1 MVLGASMGGLLAARV
16 LADFYERVT
25 VVERDELRADAAH
38 RRGVPQGRH
47 FHTLLSRGA
56 QALDGLFDGF
66 TEDLVSAGA
75 PRVQLLR
82 QARVIVNGHQLA
94 RARTGAEA
102 IQLTRP
108 MLEDAVRARV
118 AGYGAIKI
126 LDGCDVVGL
135 QARHGRITGARI
147 VNRTTAR
154 PREEVL
160 EADLVVDAMGRAGRT
175 SRWLPELGYQAPQ
188 ADRVTIDCA
197 YTSRL
202 LRLPDG
208 ALGADG
214 LVLVG
219 PIPGRTRGFAL
230 AAQEGGRWMLT
241 AVGMAGDH
249 PPVADEAMLAF
260 VKPAAPSDVYSALLA
275 AEPLSDPQPHR
286 YPASVWRRYE
296 KLRGFP
302 DGLLVFG
309 DAICSFNP
317 IYGQGMTVA
326 AVEAEALHRC
336 LSAGDDRL
344 AERFFP
350 AAAKAIGPVWQLNAG
365 GDLAL
370 PEIPGRRPLA
380 TRLINRYVARAQR
393 VGATDLAVATAF
405 IRVGGL
411 LDPPAAILAPRI
423 LSRVLRAR
431 RWHRA

>member
-1 MVLGASMGGLLAARV
+1 MVLGGSMGGLLAARV
-16 LADFYERVT
+16 LADFYDTVT
-25 VVERDELRADAAH
+25 VVERDELRADVAH
-38 RRGVPQGRH
+38 RKGVPQGRH
-47 FHTLLSRGA
+47 FHTVLLRGA
-56 QALDGLFDGF
+56 RALDGMFPGLVD
-66 TEDLVSAGA
+66 DLVAAGA
-75 PRVQLLR
+75 PRVELLR

-94 RARTGAEA
+94 RVRTGADA
-102 IQLTRP
+102 VQLTRP
-108 MLEDAVRARV
+108 LLESQVRERVLGQGAV
-118 AGYGAIKI
+118 KT
-126 LDGCDVVGL
+126 LDGTDVVGL
-135 QARHGRITGARI
+135 RAQRGRVTGARI

-160 EADLVVDAMGRAGRT
+160 EADLVVDATGRSGR
-175 SRWLPELGYQAPQ
+175 SVKWLGELGYRAPKV
-188 ADRVTIDCA
+188 DRVEIDCA

-202 LRLPDG
+202 LRIPKG
-208 ALGADG
+208 ALGTDG

-230 AAQEGGRWMLT
+230 AAQEDDRWMLT

-249 PPVADEAMLAF
+249 PPVDEAGLLEF
-260 VKPAAPSDVYSALLA
+260 VASAAPSDVYEAVRD

-286 YPASVWRRYE
+286 FPASIRRRYE
-296 KLRGFP
+296 RLRGFP
-302 DGLLVFG
+302 EGLLVFG

-326 AVEAEALHRC
+326 AVQAEALHRC
-336 LSAGDDRL
+336 LSESPNDL
-344 AERFFP
+344 ARRFFP
-350 AAAKAIGPVWQLNAG
+350 AAAKAIDPVWQLNAG

-393 VGATDLAVATAF
+393 VGATDPAVATAF

-423 LSRVLRAR
+423 LGRVLFPR
-431 RWHRA
+431 RWHRV